1 MGTVNVDNTLPA
13 LVCLG
18 LVGLAV
24 FVFGGLIICLLDGL
38 AKEKILAQFDQLFL
52 ELFLAPSFY
61 LELVFASVVWVCRC

>member
-24 FVFGGLIICLLDGL
+24 FIFSGFIICLLDGL
-38 AKEKILAQFDQLFL
+38 LKENVLAQLDQLFI
-52 ELFLAPSFY
+52 ELFLAPLVH
-61 LELVFASVVWVCRC
+61 LELVFDSVV